1 MNELFKEENFKT
13 TENRSEENLFVDKI
27 IVNKKRDMQSQL
39 PFIATEKWVSQLG
52 NRLQSNYSSF
62 QME

>member
-27 IVNKKRDMQSQL
+27 IVNKKRDIHSQL

-52 NRLQSNYSSF
+52 NRLQSNY
-62 QME
+62 

>member
-27 IVNKKRDMQSQL
+27 IVNKKRDIQYQL

-52 NRLQSNYSSF
+52 NRLQSNY
-62 QME
+62 

>member
-1 MNELFKEENFKT
+1 MNELFNEENFKT

-27 IVNKKRDMQSQL
+27 IVNKKRDIQSQL

-52 NRLQSNYSSF
+52 NRLQSNY
-62 QME
+62 